1 MAPRSDTESRIPHPS
16 ETRSPMFV
24 HDFSVVHL
32 PVSEAIRRF
41 TARITDRTIVPMV
54 RASWEA
60 DATVLVQAGMAAP
73 SQVIPRSLRA
83 TIGGYRI
90 RNDSAVAAIAWHA
103 TGCWLPSLDADLE
116 LAAFGPAHSHV
127 HLMGRYDL
135 PDGIDR
141 FSPTGSLVQRVMVVV
156 VRQFLSLVAD
166 ELARPD

>member
-1 MAPRSDTESRIPHPS
+1 MSHPVDTRA
-16 ETRSPMFV
+16 PMFV
-24 HDFSVVHL
+24 HDFSVVPL
-32 PVSEAIRRF
+32 PVGEAIRRF
-41 TARITDRTIVPMV
+41 TTRITDRTIVPMV
-54 RASWEA
+54 RASWDA

-73 SQVIPRSLRA
+73 SQVVPETLRA
-83 TIGGYRI
+83 AIGGYRI
-90 RNDSAVAAIAWHA
+90 REDSAVAAISWQAS
-103 TGCWLPSLDADLE
+103 GCWLPSLDADLE

-141 FSPTGSLVQRVMVVV
+141 LSPTGSLVQRVMVVV